1 MLNAE
6 SRTKRLLEIYT
17 DPGISDLTSLIV
29 LRRIVRTL
37 IRERDRMSLE
47 CVQKIRELRKGL
59 PFTEARIERIS
70 LANKGMRRAYR
81 DQLMHIG
88 EYIVRADMAGLGD
101 TSFGL
106 VADVLCINP
115 VHREK
120 AAIRYEEGGLVGLL
134 FTDRYEDSATYR
146 QQADKSGFWF
156 EMGPLSAVV
165 MIYMTDWMARNSDK
179 LPDPF
184 APGGPFHGMPTHRM
198 QPNGTVVRQAPALVV
213 HGQDGS
219 SRVVERKPE
228 VMN

>member
-6 SRTKRLLEIYT
+6 IRTKRLLEIYT
-17 DPGISDLTSLIV
+17 DPRISELTALIV
-29 LRRIVRTL
+29 LRRIVRSL

-70 LANKGMRRAYR
+70 LVNKGMRRTYR
-81 DQLMHIG
+81 DQLMLIG
-88 EYIVRADMAGLGD
+88 EYIVRVDMAGLGN
-101 TSFGL
+101 TEFGL
-106 VADVLCINP
+106 IADVLCINP

-120 AAIRYEEGGLVGLL
+120 AAILYEEGGLVGLL

-184 APGGPFHGMPTHRM
+184 APGGPFHGLPTHWM

-213 HGQDGS
+213 YGQDGS
-219 SRVVERKPE
+219 SKVVERKPE
-228 VMN
+228 VMK

>member
-6 SRTKRLLEIYT
+6 ERTKLLLDRSADT
-17 DPGISDLTSLIV
+17 GISELTRLII
-29 LRRIVRTL
+29 LRRLVRAM
-37 IRERDRMSLE
+37 IQDRDSMSLE
-47 CVQKIRELRKGL
+47 SVQKIRKLRKGM
-59 PFTEARIERIS
+59 PFTEARIERIA
-70 LANKGMRRAYR
+70 LVNKEMLRAYR
-81 DQLMHIG
+81 DQLMLIG
-88 EYIVRADMAGLGD
+88 EHIVRADLERLGE
-101 TSFGL
+101 TAFEL

-115 VHREK
+115 AHREK

-228 VMN
+228 VMK